1 MKTFEQLYTA
11 WVDGALS
18 KEEAAAFEKQHPEL
32 LKERDDM
39 LKLKKLLQR
48 NLVPVE
54 FAHSDFFTS
63 KLMEQIVPAERSL
76 PSWFR
81 IPRLAWGGIGS
92 FAVALLLFLLFSP
105 FHKFSAPPEYVA
117 EVLKTTTTDPKIS
130 AMTTAVMIARRK
142 MRRLATP
149 NVASTAVAMLPNAV
163 ITMTGS
169 PGSCAPRRR
178 PGASTRRAPR
188 STRTST

>member
-11 WVDGALS
+11 WVDGALTT
-18 KEEAAAFEKQHPEL
+18 EEAAAFEKQHPEL

-39 LKLKKLLQR
+39 LRLKKLLQR
-48 NLVPVE
+48 NLVPLE
-54 FAHSDFFTS
+54 LAHSDFFTS

-81 IPRLAWGGIGS
+81 VPRLAWGGIGS

-130 AMTTAVMIARRK
+130 ATVDSEKGITLIKLDGVD
-142 MRRLATP
+142 
-149 NVASTAVAMLPNAV
+149 NVPDDEDLTVSAAN
-163 ITMTGS
+163 
-169 PGSCAPRRR
+169 R
-178 PGASTRRAPR
+178 
-188 STRTST
+188 